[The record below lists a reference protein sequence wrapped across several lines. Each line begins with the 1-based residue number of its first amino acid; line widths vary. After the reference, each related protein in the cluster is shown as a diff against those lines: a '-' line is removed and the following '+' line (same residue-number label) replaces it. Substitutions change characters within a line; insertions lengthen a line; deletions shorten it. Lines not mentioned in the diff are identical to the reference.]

1 MGRLEETGQ
10 PLSQVGKEVQ
20 GKSRNVEQTQIH
32 AQTKHKLMTSKQ
44 RIKHISKWIKSYA
57 TKNKISTLVVGISG
71 GIDSSV
77 VSALCA
83 ETGLKTIV
91 VQMPIRQNKKLDN
104 RSSMQAG
111 WLLERYKDT
120 VTHMSMD
127 LTPVYSAFEKK
138 VGPFCSTEQEP
149 NAQEQLAFANSRA
162 RLRMMTLYQIAQSHG
177 GIVVGTGNRVEDFG
191 VGFFTKYGDGGVDIS
206 PIGDCLKTQVW
217 DLGREFGLPQEIID
231 AAPTDGLWTDDRTD
245 EDQLG
250 MSYPEL
256 ERAMANDALE
266 KQCVYNTLPIHM
278 SKEEQTQLR
287 KYRAIRAR
295 NLHKMEPIPVCK
307 IDK

>member
-1 MGRLEETGQ
+1 M
-10 PLSQVGKEVQ
+10 
-20 GKSRNVEQTQIH
+20 
-32 AQTKHKLMTSKQ
+32 SKQ
-44 RIKHISKWIKSYA
+44 LSKNITKWIRSYA

-104 RSSMQAG
+104 RSSMQAT
-111 WLLERYKDT
+111 WLLERYKEN

-127 LTPVYSAFEKK
+127 LTPVFTAFEKK
-138 VGPFCSTEQEP
+138 LEPFCESQSFPYEEQKH
-149 NAQEQLAFANSRA
+149 LAFANSRA

-177 GIVVGTGNRVEDFG
+177 GIVVGTGNKVEDFG

-206 PIGDCLKTQVW
+206 PIGDCLKTEVW
-217 DLGREFGLPQEIID
+217 DMGREFGLPQEIID
-231 AAPTDGLWTDDRTD
+231 APPTDGLWTDNRTD

-256 ERAMANDALE
+256 EQAMANDAHE
-266 KQCVYNTLPIHM
+266 SQDVYNTLPIELGR
-278 SKEEQTQLR
+278 EERAQLK

-295 NLHKMEPIPVCK
+295 NMHKMLPIPVYK
-307 IDK
+307 KSV

>member
-1 MGRLEETGQ
+1 
-10 PLSQVGKEVQ
+10 
-20 GKSRNVEQTQIH
+20 
-32 AQTKHKLMTSKQ
+32 MTSKQ
-44 RIKHISKWIKSYA
+44 RIKHITKWIKTYA
-57 TKNKISTLVVGISG
+57 TRNKISTLVVGISG

-104 RSSMQAG
+104 CSSMQAG
-111 WLLERYKDT
+111 WLLERYKET

-127 LTPVYSAFEKK
+127 LTPVFAAFEKK
-138 VGPFCSTEQEP
+138 VGPFCSVEQEP

-206 PIGDCLKTQVW
+206 PIGDCMKTEVW
-217 DLGREFGLPQEIID
+217 DMGRELGLLKEIID
-231 AAPTDGLWTDDRTD
+231 APPTDGLWADGRND

-250 MSYPEL
+250 MTYPEL
-256 ERAMANDALE
+256 EKAMD
-266 KQCVYNTLPIHM
+266 QDTY
-278 SKEEQTQLR
+278 SQLR
-287 KYRAIRAR
+287 DYATAPEKRLLKRYREIRAK
-295 NLHKMEPIPVCK
+295 NLHKMEAVPVCRF
-307 IDK
+307 DR